1 MEDITLNGFQLLT
14 TYGPLG
20 VITMYFVYKDMI
32 LNKAMTDALNK
43 FTLAMNLLTN
53 GKVGE

>member
-1 MEDITLNGFQLLT
+1 MEDITINAVQLFT
-14 TYGPLG
+14 SYGAMG
-20 VITMYFVYKDMI
+20 VCLVYFIFKDMI